1 MSKAALLVMT
11 AGLFAL
17 SACASPPVT
26 VAADGT
32 PVVGRSFTPDPEDGS
47 VTVEC
52 TVAQNGTLSACIVI
66 SETPPGQGFGQAA
79 LNIAQKAK
87 LTTAQS
93 RPGGKV
99 RFTTRFRLAD

>member
-1 MSKAALLVMT
+1 MKMTALVMT
-11 AGLFAL
+11 AGMIAL

-26 VAADGT
+26 VLADGT
-32 PVVGRSFTPDPEDGS
+32 PVVGRSFTPTPEDGS

-52 TVAQNGTLSACIVI
+52 TVAQNGTLSACVVI

-79 LNIAQKAK
+79 LDVAQKAK
-87 LTTAQS
+87 LASAQS
-93 RPGGKV
+93 KPGDKV

>member
-1 MSKAALLVMT
+1 ML
-11 AGLFAL
+11 
-17 SACASPPVT
+17 
-26 VAADGT
+26 ADGT
-32 PVVGRSFTPDPEDGS
+32 TVVGRSFTPNPEDGS

-66 SETPPGQGFGQAA
+66 SESPPGLGFGQAA
-79 LNIAQKAK
+79 LDVAQKAK
-87 LTTAQS
+87 LTNAQS